1 MQAFFEAHNMRR
13 TYWQFLLSASGGRIG
28 QLNWDE
34 IDRFGTHAS
43 KRPCEIQ
50 VSSEHNEEDP

>member
-13 TYWQFLLSASGGRIG
+13 SYWQFLLSASGGRIG

-50 VSSEHNEEDP
+50 VSSEEDP